1 VDRLHHY
8 MAIAALVALLAT
20 ALALL
25 PPPRRESRNACLRA
39 AEAACR
45 LYMDRYAPP
54 R

>member
-1 VDRLHHY
+1 MNRLQHFV
-8 MAIAALVALLAT
+8 ALAALVVSLAAAMALLA
-20 ALALL
+20 
-25 PPPRRESRNACLRA
+25 PPRRSTGSASLRA

>member
-1 VDRLHHY
+1 MNRLQHFVTV
-8 MAIAALVALLAT
+8 AALVALLAT

-25 PPPRRESRNACLRA
+25 PPPRRESRNVSLRA